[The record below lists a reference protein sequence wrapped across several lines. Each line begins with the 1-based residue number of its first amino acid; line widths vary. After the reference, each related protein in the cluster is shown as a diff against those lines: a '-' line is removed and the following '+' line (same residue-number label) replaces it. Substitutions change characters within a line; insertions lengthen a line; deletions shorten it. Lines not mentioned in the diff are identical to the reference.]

1 MSHVSAPAPDPRLPG
16 AKNAELQDGFR
27 GAGALP
33 SRANICHFS
42 KAPGSLLTG

>member
-1 MSHVSAPAPDPRLPG
+1 MSHANAPADPRFSG

-33 SRANICHFS
+33 
-42 KAPGSLLTG
+42 TTTTTT